1 MATPSFEPTRTKWYG
16 VRTVTPAGLTANEEG
31 AWWYRSDL
39 NIFCYWDGSAV
50 HCWGGMGGILFSGDE
65 TIVCSAGGDYVINVT
80 LSTPWNPTTINHLL
94 EVHFLTVPVC
104 DPGTMTNPVIT
115 APVVGFTIVGVG
127 AGTTLTARA
136 KVTGW

>member
-1 MATPSFEPTRTKWYG
+1 MASFEPTRTKWYG
-16 VRTVTPAGLTANEEG
+16 RRTSTPTGLTAGNEG

-39 NIFCYWDGSAV
+39 DIFCYWTGTAV
-50 HCWGGMGGILFSGDE
+50 MCWGGMGGMLFSGSNS
-65 TIVCSAGGDYVINVT
+65 IICGVAGDYQINVS
-80 LSTPWNPTTINHLL
+80 LSTPWAPGTINHII
-94 EVHFLTVPVC
+94 EVYFETDPIV

-127 AGTTLTARA
+127 GGTTLTAQV